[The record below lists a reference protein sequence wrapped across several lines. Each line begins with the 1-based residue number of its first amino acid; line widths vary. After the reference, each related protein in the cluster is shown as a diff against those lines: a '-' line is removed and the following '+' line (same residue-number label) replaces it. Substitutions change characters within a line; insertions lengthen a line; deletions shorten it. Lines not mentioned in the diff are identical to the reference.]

1 MSVESKPAPALLR
14 KRLTSA
20 LIITSLSVLLGA
32 CGNDDDTA
40 RTNTLGST
48 NSTADGSNSNPSAF
62 AALPGNSSSAAP
74 APPSLTIQT
83 PALPASDAGATLSA
97 VAPAP
102 LATPVIHTVD

>member
-1 MSVESKPAPALLR
+1 MSVESKPASALLR

-40 RTNTLGST
+40 RMNTRGSA
-48 NSTADGSNSNPSAF
+48 NSTADGSNSSPSAF
-62 AALPGNSSSAAP
+62 AALRGTSSSAAP

-83 PALPASDAGATLSA
+83 PALPASDAGVTLSG

-102 LATPVIHTVD
+102 LAPPVIHTVD